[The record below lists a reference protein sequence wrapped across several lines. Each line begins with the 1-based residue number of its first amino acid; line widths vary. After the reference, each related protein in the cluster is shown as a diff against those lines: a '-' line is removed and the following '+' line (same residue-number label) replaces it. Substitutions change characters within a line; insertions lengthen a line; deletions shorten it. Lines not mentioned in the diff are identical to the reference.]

1 MLWGKRWGDPRDRD
15 GDARGDGIGGGCL
28 FEEKRSAGKQPLGS
42 HRGVAAAARTGDD
55 GQPADSKARQTPGR
69 GERYG
74 TAG

>member
-1 MLWGKRWGDPRDRD
+1 MLWGSVGKTRETVTAMREAMDWR
-15 GDARGDGIGGGCL
+15 GCL

-42 HRGVAAAARTGDD
+42 HRGDAAAARTGDD